1 MRTTLNISS
10 ELLKEVAK
18 LYEGKSISR
27 AVEQALK
34 DVVRRKRVELLINLA
49 GKIDIE
55 DLTRELENAEL
66 KEQ

>member
-10 ELLKEVAK
+10 ELLKEVVK

-55 DLTRELENAEL
+55 DLTGELENAEL
-66 KEQ
+66 KEE